1 VLLDTGL
8 RQDGHAVARFEIIE
22 CPADCALRLVLFHG
36 LEFKHRRARQDS
48 VVDIEIR
55 VFRRRCN
62 ECDLAVFNILQQRL
76 LLFFVEILDLVQIQ
90 QYAVRREERVQLGIN
105 LLNVSGGRG
114 RCVEFAQLPLR
125 FFRNQICNGRLACAG
140 RTVEDHIRNRTAL
153 NDAA

>member
-1 VLLDTGL
+1 MLLDTGL

-48 VVDIEIR
+48 VVDIEIW

-76 LLFFVEILDLVQIQ
+76 LLFFVEILDLVEVQEHP
-90 QYAVRREERVQLGIN
+90 VRREEGIELGVD
-105 LLNVSGGRG
+105 LLDVGGGRRRG
-114 RCVEFAQLPLR
+114 VEF
-125 FFRNQICNGRLACAG
+125 
-140 RTVEDHIRNRTAL
+140 T
-153 NDAA
+153 